1 MQSIQYSGNKA
12 INLDI
17 RSQVGNII
25 PPKREVCPEI
35 FLGKDQRYGYPFFRK
50 GFEGINCTEFLPINQ
65 LVTILAILP
74 DELSIEK
81 QYQVPSHGKVL
92 SECKCSLALETSL
105 PADFVTGLKLNLT
118 TLVSKDLTRGET

>member
-25 PPKREVCPEI
+25 PPEREVCPEI

-81 QYQVPSHGKVL
+81 QYQVLQAMAKYYPNVNVHL
-92 SECKCSLALETSL
+92 
-105 PADFVTGLKLNLT
+105 
-118 TLVSKDLTRGET
+118 R

>member
-35 FLGKDQRYGYPFFRK
+35 FLSKDQRYGYPFFRK

-81 QYQVPSHGKVL
+81 QYQVL
-92 SECKCSLALETSL
+92 
-105 PADFVTGLKLNLT
+105 
-118 TLVSKDLTRGET
+118 